1 MRVAKQSTKQKPPLP
16 EDVEAGKGSPV
27 GNNLTTLQGLKN
39 LLCVCFLLFCFFFKL
54 TFFSPN

>member
-39 LLCVCFLLFCFFFKL
+39 LLCVCFLLFLLFF
-54 TFFSPN
+54 